1 MGFVAM
7 FGAVMKAPI
16 TGAVIALEIFAPEIF
31 GVAIGV
37 CLIAYIIPKVLLARL
52 KLV

>member
-1 MGFVAM
+1 
-7 FGAVMKAPI
+7 MKAPI

-37 CLIAYIIPKVLLARL
+37 CLIAYLIPKLLL
-52 KLV
+52 SKMKLV